1 MTVTVF
7 VSDPTAEA
15 ERVSEAL
22 RAAGFQVIDVP
33 LSMLVARVA
42 VQRPHVVIV
51 DADAEGAL
59 EAIAR
64 LREIPECESIDLLFT
79 GRAASLPSSMESAA
93 AAKEGVPSNAMTAA
107 LAFEGSGFFAR
118 PLDPD
123 AIVKK
128 VSALSLG
135 GGRSSAPPKKSSR
148 PPSEAPSSEAPSSRG
163 GMSRKNLSQPPP
175 RLLPGASASMRT
187 APLSQQLEKLLEEA
201 EGRVHDAQHSMS
213 EPPFATPEE
222 EIRAVLPEEILAA
235 LDAPLEEEDEED
247 VLLESA
253 PRGTTS
259 GGREPTTGARRQEQT
274 NDGAVGSPQTQGEP
288 TGSERSSR
296 GGSPPTTEQQRSS
309 SMVLTPNQVSPRAS
323 SSDDRAI
330 TAFGVVEPPQAEG
343 RTRSEPP
350 PRRASVPPASMA
362 RPPPSVLSSTLGS
375 DLLVQRGAMLMPS
388 GASAFGEPSPSPPA
402 VRNEP
407 SVVSPPIVLGPT
419 EPARVLGRAIA
430 DRATGTLTFE
440 SESGVR
446 RIVLREGDLVTAASG
461 IDGESLLAFL
471 GARGDLPK
479 ERVAQLAGRLPP
491 NGRHAGAALVAQGA
505 LGQDQMWTVLRA
517 HAEFLIGRCFS
528 ITSGAAQMEVEA
540 PGRLRNEPSVFGGS
554 TGAEVF
560 VDTVRR
566 WIDTDNALRALGSS
580 SRVGDGASGAL
591 FGECALG
598 QTETALLSR
607 SRGESV
613 GSLVG
618 ANPGVDVAP
627 LLYALALLGVID
639 VVRAVAPRQPSVDM
653 PTHDPD
659 ALDDDAVRDR
669 VRARLD
675 LVDEGDYFAL
685 LGVPRTATSY
695 DVRRAYLDLRQAFD
709 PARLLT
715 PRLADLSDDVRK
727 ISSVLEEAYEI
738 LHDGARRER
747 YRRAIED
754 VPGPR
759 PS

>member
-1 MTVTVF
+1 
-7 VSDPTAEA
+7 
-15 ERVSEAL
+15 
-22 RAAGFQVIDVP
+22 
-33 LSMLVARVA
+33 
-42 VQRPHVVIV
+42 
-51 DADAEGAL
+51 
-59 EAIAR
+59 
-64 LREIPECESIDLLFT
+64 
-79 GRAASLPSSMESAA
+79 
-93 AAKEGVPSNAMTAA
+93 
-107 LAFEGSGFFAR
+107 
-118 PLDPD
+118 
-123 AIVKK
+123 
-128 VSALSLG
+128 
-135 GGRSSAPPKKSSR
+135 
-148 PPSEAPSSEAPSSRG
+148 
-163 GMSRKNLSQPPP
+163 
-175 RLLPGASASMRT
+175 
-187 APLSQQLEKLLEEA
+187 
-201 EGRVHDAQHSMS
+201 
-213 EPPFATPEE
+213 
-222 EIRAVLPEEILAA
+222 
-235 LDAPLEEEDEED
+235 
-247 VLLESA
+247 
-253 PRGTTS
+253 
-259 GGREPTTGARRQEQT
+259 
-274 NDGAVGSPQTQGEP
+274 
-288 TGSERSSR
+288 
-296 GGSPPTTEQQRSS
+296 
-309 SMVLTPNQVSPRAS
+309 
-323 SSDDRAI
+323 
-330 TAFGVVEPPQAEG
+330 
-343 RTRSEPP
+343 
-350 PRRASVPPASMA
+350 
-362 RPPPSVLSSTLGS
+362 
-375 DLLVQRGAMLMPS
+375 
-388 GASAFGEPSPSPPA
+388 
-402 VRNEP
+402 
-407 SVVSPPIVLGPT
+407 
-419 EPARVLGRAIA
+419 
-430 DRATGTLTFE
+430 
-440 SESGVR
+440 
-446 RIVLREGDLVTAASG
+446 
-461 IDGESLLAFL
+461 
-471 GARGDLPK
+471 
-479 ERVAQLAGRLPP
+479 
-491 NGRHAGAALVAQGA
+491 
-505 LGQDQMWTVLRA
+505 MWTVLRA